1 MQSEAEYRAEAGQ
14 LVRQAEHAKSATHRA
29 ALLQHAETLL
39 CMADEAARM
48 QRTVECQDRM
58 AS

>member
-29 ALLQHAETLL
+29 ALLRHAETLL
-39 CMADEAARM
+39 YMADEAARIE
-48 QRTVECQDRM
+48 RTVEHQDRM